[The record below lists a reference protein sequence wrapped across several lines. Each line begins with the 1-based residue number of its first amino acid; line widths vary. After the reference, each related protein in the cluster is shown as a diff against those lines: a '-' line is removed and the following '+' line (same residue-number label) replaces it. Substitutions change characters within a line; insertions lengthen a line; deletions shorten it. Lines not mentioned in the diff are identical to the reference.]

1 MFSFHFTLQYLYIN
15 SFERAERKD
24 KNMALGGGC
33 DGNRPEQEKL
43 SDTRKGIIA
52 YLLLLKFWGKRPM
65 KLNPADFKREVG
77 NLAAATKLS
86 QISMQQLLVSLVQDL
101 VDRAFS
107 RRPFRL
113 SEDIYWPP
121 GESGGYIAA
130 WHLWL
135 YWLGRKEVILN
146 PEELRQEV
154 GILSAELEIP
164 EKEIRLF
171 MEESISMLAFRC
183 IGAETEKES

>member
-1 MFSFHFTLQYLYIN
+1 MTNKTMI
-15 SFERAERKD
+15 
-24 KNMALGGGC
+24 LGGGC
-33 DGNRPEQEKL
+33 DGSRSEQEKL
-43 SDTRKGIIA
+43 SDTRKGMIA
-52 YLLLLKFWGKRPM
+52 YLLLLKFWGKRPI
-65 KLNPADFKREVG
+65 KLNPANFKREVA

-101 VDRAFS
+101 VDRAFL

-113 SEDIYWPP
+113 SENIYWPP
-121 GESGGYIAA
+121 GESGGYITA

-135 YWLGRKEVILN
+135 YWLGQKEMMLN

-154 GILSAELEIP
+154 GILSVELEIP

-171 MEESISMLAFRC
+171 MEESISILAFRC
-183 IGAETEKES
+183 IGAET